1 MPIDQQRKCD
11 SAFRPN
17 IVAKILIADDSRFHV
32 QLLAAYL
39 GPKKFD
45 LIFASDALQAWT
57 VALRSSP
64 DLILLD
70 LNMPG
75 GTGVEVLKRLRISTK
90 TQHIPVIVIS
100 GEDGAAI
107 ESVVRDL
114 GAADFLHKP
123 IAQEQLC
130 ATVDRVLNNGREQHK
145 R

>member
-1 MPIDQQRKCD
+1 VPIDQQRECD
-11 SAFRPN
+11 SAYRPN
-17 IVAKILIADDSRFHV
+17 IMAKILIADDSRFHV

-45 LIFASDALQAWT
+45 LIFASNALQAWT
-57 VALRSSP
+57 QALRSNP

-70 LNMPG
+70 INMPG
-75 GTGVEVLKRLRISTK
+75 GTGVEVLQRLRISTK
-90 TQHIPVIVIS
+90 TQHIPVIVIT

-123 IAQEQLC
+123 VGQEQLC
-130 ATVDRVLNNGREQHK
+130 ATVDRVLNARAEQDK

>member
-1 MPIDQQRKCD
+1 M
-11 SAFRPN
+11 
-17 IVAKILIADDSRFHV
+17 AKILIADDSRFHV
-32 QLLAAYL
+32 QLLVAYL

-45 LIFASDALQAWT
+45 LIFASDAPQAWT
-57 VALRSSP
+57 QALRSNP

-70 LNMPG
+70 INMPG

-100 GEDGAAI
+100 GEDDVAI

-123 IAQEQLC
+123 IAQAQLC
-130 ATVDRVLNNGREQHK
+130 ATVDRVLNIRTEQDK